1 MGEEQGC
8 FWEPT
13 FNRSIKVRQKDDRL
27 TGDAGLL
34 LLREGDHRL
43 GLTADLAG
51 QMRDPRDPERTRY
64 SLTELLR
71 QRVYALAQGCRTQ
84 DDLDRLA
91 HDVAMKM
98 AVWDRSGA
106 AVLKERLAS
115 QLRVRG
121 RGCRRRPTRIG
132 AWF

>member
-43 GLTADLAG
+43 GLTAGLAAQLRRG
-51 QMRDPRDPERTRY
+51 
-64 SLTELLR
+64 LLR
-71 QRVYALAQGCRTQ
+71 AQERAAAQGRHAGRKQ
-84 DDLDRLA
+84 AR
-91 HDVAMKM
+91 
-98 AVWDRSGA
+98 RQRPG
-106 AVLKERLAS
+106 
-115 QLRVRG
+115 RG
-121 RGCRRRPTRIG
+121 RGFAPG
-132 AWF
+132 ARGAGHRVR